1 MILEAMREKLKRRR
15 VMTKL
20 IRQVTKMSLSI
31 MKGDHKNNEQ
41 ERADLDLIR
50 RSEDDLTLG
59 TPMKWPR
66 EKGREDHL
74 KKGRIE
80 RNLRNQRKIRRE
92 KILNPLRNH
101 HHCQLNKMMRS
112 NLNDC
117 ILIINALL
125 IQILKINVNFSK
137 YFMFCSYDKDF

>member
-1 MILEAMREKLKRRR
+1 MILEAMREKLKRRK

-20 IRQVTKMSLSI
+20 KRQVTKMNLSI
-31 MKGDHKNNEQ
+31 MKGDHKSHDQ

-66 EKGREDHL
+66 EKRSEDHL
-74 KKGRIE
+74 KKGKIE
-80 RNLRNQRKIRRE
+80 RSLRSQRKIKRE
-92 KILNPLRNH
+92 KILNLLRNH
-101 HHCQLNKMMRS
+101 HHCQLNMTMRR

-117 ILIINALL
+117 ILIINASL
-125 IQILKINVNFSK
+125 IQNLKINVNLNK
-137 YFMFCSYDKDF
+137 YFMFCFYDKDF